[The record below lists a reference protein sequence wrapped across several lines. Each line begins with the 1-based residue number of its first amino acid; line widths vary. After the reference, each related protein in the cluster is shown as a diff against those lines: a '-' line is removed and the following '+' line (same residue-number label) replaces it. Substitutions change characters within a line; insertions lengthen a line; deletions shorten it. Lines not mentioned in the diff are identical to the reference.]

1 MGNRYR
7 VAGYVKLAKLWER
20 SGEEAI
26 IYHHDYFR
34 NKYEDSGGMQLIDV
48 YIDITGQKEI
58 RKRPEMVRL
67 LADCLMDKVNCISTQ
82 TKAYLA
88 ANNREFFYL
97 LHFLFTRRPG
107 VEIVTED
114 RNYHINTIENHE
126 DQKEALRRMVA
137 DYVKLNPDD
146 YSDWEM
152 LLMREINK
160 IHE

>member
-1 MGNRYR
+1 MRNKYR

-26 IYHHDYFR
+26 SYHHEYFR
-34 NKYEDSGGMQLIDV
+34 NKYEDSESMQVVDV
-48 YIDITGQKEI
+48 YIDITGQKEM

-67 LADCLMDKVNCISTQ
+67 LADCLKDEIDCISTQ

-114 RNYHINTIENHE
+114 KNYHINTIENH
-126 DQKEALRRMVA
+126 DNQKEALRSMVA
-137 DYVKLNPDD
+137 DYVKLNPSD

-152 LLMREINK
+152 QLMREINK